1 LEVVEVVD
9 LEVLAL
15 QLIMVFLE
23 DLVVE
28 LLVLPLLEQ
37 QGQVLL
43 DKAIMVEL
51 EQ

>member
-1 LEVVEVVD
+1 VVVD

-15 QLIMVFLE
+15 QPIMVFLE

-28 LLVLPLLEQ
+28 LLVLALLEQ

-43 DKAIMVEL
+43 AKAIMVEL